1 MIISSRRFR
10 ISGENCFSHTRPDG
24 SKYSTVLTEVEL
36 NTSVRNEIIAHGYST
51 SQALVDKWASS
62 NATSP
67 VINAL
72 VYSQA
77 AVGVYKL
84 PPEEEGEEGHYYYAL
99 LVIG

>member
-1 MIISSRRFR
+1 M
-10 ISGENCFSHTRPDG
+10 
-24 SKYSTVLTEVEL
+24 LTESGV
-36 NTSVRNEIIAHGYST
+36 NASIRNEIIAHGYST